1 MCHLLP
7 LRGVIQLPRGALR
20 MKMETNLGAH
30 LPLANWHPCHSNTG
44 DGKNEMP
51 LIYEICH
58 TYMRHQPTYEFTIG
72 TVVRHRYLYT
82 FAHFLPHRYCFY
94 TYILPIRDGWC
105 YDCGGRVHSL
115 LPSEMYTAHQKYI
128 IAYIC
133 RHGVVTSLLIRYEC
147 PGPTWQKLK
156 MHLHKSLALVD
167 VIYVHTK
174 LRMHLHKDWPAMA
187 TDR

>member
-115 LPSEMYTAHQKYI
+115 LPSEIYYCIRMPTWGCHISTYTIRVPRSYMTETKNASAQ
-128 IAYIC
+128 IAGARRRYIC
-133 RHGVVTSLLIRYEC
+133 TY
-147 PGPTWQKLK
+147 
-156 MHLHKSLALVD
+156 
-167 VIYVHTK
+167 
-174 LRMHLHKDWPAMA
+174 
-187 TDR
+187 